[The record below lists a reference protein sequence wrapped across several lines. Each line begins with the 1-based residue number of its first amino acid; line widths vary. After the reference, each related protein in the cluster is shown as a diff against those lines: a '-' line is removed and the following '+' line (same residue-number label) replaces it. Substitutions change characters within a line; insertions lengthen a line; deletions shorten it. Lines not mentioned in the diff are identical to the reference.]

1 VRAVE
6 GNAQKGGNG
15 VIVKRMMCLAAAAVV
30 AVLVAAPGA
39 LAQQYDA
46 APGDDDPHLPEQ
58 NVVVVGHDELQQI
71 AGQPLPQQQPT
82 EPVPVP
88 DDEATLAQT
97 GGPTILLPV
106 LAAVVLGS
114 GVLAAYTVLRRA
126 KGGGSAQ

>member
-1 VRAVE
+1 M
-6 GNAQKGGNG
+6 
-15 VIVKRMMCLAAAAVV
+15 KRIICLAAAALV

-71 AGQPLPQQQPT
+71 AGQPLPQQQPA

-88 DDEATLAQT
+88 DEATLAQT

-114 GVLAAYTVLRRA
+114 GVLAAYSVLRRA

>member
-15 VIVKRMMCLAAAAVV
+15 VIVKRIMCLAAAAVV
-30 AVLVAAPGA
+30 AVLLAAPGA

-46 APGDDDPHLPEQ
+46 APGDDDPYLPEQ

-71 AGQPLPQQQPT
+71 AGRPLPQQQPA

-97 GGPTILLPV
+97 GGPAVLLPV
-106 LAAVVLGS
+106 AAVLLGS
-114 GVLAAYTVLRRA
+114 GVLAAYAVLLRRA
-126 KGGGSAQ
+126 KGGGGAR